1 MGTVDHAAYDTA
13 KGIVPPFYVSNG
25 QKWADSL
32 KRYEVRDCRLE
43 APVYEDG
50 IILPLRRRKDVKVAD
65 AAYMGGACDAD
76 GTFAGGHA
84 RAMRDPNLSC
94 LMSYA
99 VHEESLAK
107 SDESVIFCGII
118 YQHFGHQLVDT
129 VSRLWYLLGRN
140 LGGMKIAFVM
150 QPGAETS
157 DNPTRPAWKTML
169 RLLGVAEED
178 VLIVREPTR
187 FKKVVVPEEALRI
200 RMDANAACTDVFRAV
215 RDAVKPGTARKVF
228 LSRGKFKRHDCVNED
243 FLVRFYERRGF
254 EVVYPETL
262 SFEEQVSIMAGAH
275 EIAST
280 LGTMSHLATLF
291 SPDDA
296 RLTYF
301 TRTSDVIGAQL
312 LLDRLFGKQFAY
324 VDATR
329 NLLPTNHTTFAY
341 LFGPTRYFRA
351 YLDDAGEPYD
361 EAEMEAGEPSGED
374 VITYLRTYERTAS
387 EGTAGERRRNQMRSS
402 DFDMADVFC
411 SLHRGLYDEVV
422 DRGCYADASLGL
434 KLEEEEE
441 KLEER
446 LLEKERRLKMERL
459 LKAGD
464 FAATP
469 QEAVQAT
476 RCIYGENGLV
486 LRLAAAWFPGLA
498 ADEIS
503 LEVVKGPVEPWEFLE
518 HDAAADAEHDVEE
531 EPPRRAPLGNSAV
544 LGMEDVAKPGK
555 PAKLRLDVRLDVDAI
570 FDAIREQDGAC
581 CGRWDVRLEAR
592 GASYPI
598 GLNEGER
605 PCISFLRFFLCRD
618 GALFVPHLSR
628 EGGLCFWYV
637 GERRNDFSEDF
648 FSPRMNRPLVND
660 LLYRIIRAERYD
672 VVPILYDEFTRGAIW
687 CVPKEDETVRYK
699 GSTYHV
705 AAYAYQE
712 ARAAYDEQPALKRWA
727 HENRTIQKAAYR
739 LRKG

>member
-32 KRYEVRDCRLE
+32 KRYEVRDSRLE

-65 AAYMGGACDAD
+65 AAYMGGACEAD

-118 YQHFGHQLVDT
+118 YKHFGHQLVDT

-157 DNPTRPAWKTML
+157 DNPTRPAWRTML

-200 RMDANAACTDVFRAV
+200 RMDANTASADVFRAV
-215 RDAVKPGTARKVF
+215 RDAVTPGTARKVF
-228 LSRGKFKRHDCVNED
+228 LSRGRFWKQDCVNEE
-243 FLVRFYERRGF
+243 FLVEFYGRRGF

-262 SFEEQVSIMAGAH
+262 SFEEQISIMAGAH

-301 TRTSDVIGAQL
+301 VRGPNAMEGQL
-312 LLDRLFGKQFAY
+312 LLDKLCGKRPAY

-329 NLLPTNHTTFAY
+329 NLLPTSHTSDAF

-361 EAEMEAGEPSGED
+361 EAELEAGEPTDGD
-374 VITYLRTYERTAS
+374 MVAYLRRYDQ
-387 EGTAGERRRNQMRSS
+387 AGSDELKSRRRRNQIRLSNYDMS
-402 DFDMADVFC
+402 DVLC

-446 LLEKERRLKMERL
+446 LLEEERRLKMERL

-486 LRLAAAWFPGLA
+486 LRLAAAWFSGLA

-503 LEVVKGPVEPWEFLE
+503 LEVVKGPVEPREFLE
-518 HDAAADAEHDVEE
+518 HDAAAAAEYDVEE

-544 LGMEDVAKPGK
+544 LGMEDVAK

-687 CVPKEDETVRYK
+687 CVPKEDETVCYK

-712 ARAAYDEQPALKRWA
+712 ARALYDEQPALKRWA